1 MREWYR
7 TKKQRTRFTVELK
20 TETSSLQVR
29 NVDASRIENSGVEC
43 TFAVL
48 SILLRSHD
56 AKDSIAIES
65 WETVQLTSILIQ
77 RRNRFQS
84 AVLELIQSE
93 GVSGTFFKSS
103 PSRSPRRTSCG
114 CRLAKIE
121 IEANWHCLNKSAAA
135 FHVSVFRNTCHRDTF
150 HSRNLCLWEMHSFAQ
165 KSQDDAMSN
174 SRLLNSLFSSC
185 TDSIRIEELE
195 MCHVVIQFCL
205 KTTRHDEF

>member
-1 MREWYR
+1 MYLYLFFWVDDAWEWYR

-20 TETSSLQVR
+20 TETSSLHVK

-43 TFAVL
+43 SFAVL

-56 AKDSIAIES
+56 AKDCNAIES
-65 WETVQLTSILIQ
+65 WEMVQLTSILIQ

-93 GVSGTFFKSS
+93 GVLGTFSKSS
-103 PSRSPRRTSCG
+103 PSRSPRRTSRG

-121 IEANWHCLNKSAAA
+121 IEANWHCLNKSAKA

-150 HSRNLCLWEMHSFAQ
+150 HSRNLLFVR
-165 KSQDDAMSN
+165 DALIRTKVTRRRN
-174 SRLLNSLFSSC
+174 VELTWLLNSLFSFLHRLNAYWR
-185 TDSIRIEELE
+185 TWDVA
-195 MCHVVIQFCL
+195 M
-205 KTTRHDEF
+205 